1 MSTVST
7 APVAAAGRWG
17 RAREA
22 LTSLTGF
29 RTVALVALGSLW
41 VIVPSG
47 ALVRLTASGLG
58 CPDVPPF
65 CDGSVVP
72 AAVSHHVVIE
82 FSNRVLSGAVMLVCV
97 ATLAVALLL
106 PDRPRAIRG
115 WAIAIA
121 AASIAQVP
129 LGAVTVATDLHP
141 LAVGSHFMLSM
152 AALGAGTVLAL
163 RAADRAAG
171 RSRGWDLRKGP
182 LAGVV
187 AIAAAALLVTGV
199 LVTASG
205 PHSGDR
211 GAVDRVWRIDHAAYV
226 HVRAAVVFVVLAAVL
241 AAWIAREGGGS
252 RLTRWLALV
261 TLALTVAQIVVGEY
275 QYRHG
280 LPWEV
285 VTLHVSL
292 AAAVW
297 AAVVATAWSIARPA
311 AGAGRTD
318 PLRPGA

>member
-1 MSTVST
+1 VSTVST

-29 RTVALVALGSLW
+29 RTLALVALGALW

-58 CPDVPPF
+58 CPDVPPL

-106 PDRPRAIRG
+106 PDRPRAIRA
-115 WAIAIA
+115 WAIVIA
-121 AASIAQVP
+121 AVSVAQVP

-152 AALGAGTVLAL
+152 AALAAGTLLVL
-163 RAADRAAG
+163 RATDRAAG
-171 RSRGWDLRKGP
+171 RTRAWDLRKGP

-211 GAVDRVWRIDHAAYV
+211 GVADRFWRIDHAAYV

-241 AAWIAREGGGS
+241 AVWVMREGGGS
-252 RLTRWLALV
+252 RLTRWLGLV
-261 TLALTVAQIVVGEY
+261 TLVLTVAQIVVGEY

-292 AAAVW
+292 AAALW

-311 AGAGRTD
+311 VGGAGAD
-318 PLRPGA
+318 PLRPGG

>member
-1 MSTVST
+1 VSTIST

-17 RAREA
+17 RTRAA
-22 LTSLTGF
+22 LTSLAGF
-29 RTVALVALGSLW
+29 RALALVALGALW
-41 VIVPSG
+41 LIVPSG

-72 AAVSHHVVIE
+72 AAVSHHVMIE
-82 FSNRVLSGAVMLVCV
+82 FSNRVLSAAVMVVCV
-97 ATLAVALLL
+97 CTLVVALML
-106 PDRPRAIRG
+106 PDRPTAIRG
-115 WAIAIA
+115 WAMAIA
-121 AASIAQVP
+121 AASVAQVP

-171 RSRGWDLRKGP
+171 RTRGWDRRKGP
-182 LAGVV
+182 LAAIV
-187 AIAAAALLVTGV
+187 AVAAAALLLTGV

-205 PHSGDR
+205 PHSGD
-211 GAVDRVWRIDHAAYV
+211 GGVVDRFWRIDHAAYV

-241 AAWIAREGGGS
+241 AAWVAREGGGS
-252 RLTRWLALV
+252 RLTRRLALV
-261 TLALTVAQIVVGEY
+261 ALLLTAAQVVVGEY

-285 VTLHVSL
+285 VTVHVSL

-297 AAVVATAWSIARPA
+297 SAVVATTWSIARPA
-311 AGAGRTD
+311 GGGGA
-318 PLRPGA
+318 LRPGG